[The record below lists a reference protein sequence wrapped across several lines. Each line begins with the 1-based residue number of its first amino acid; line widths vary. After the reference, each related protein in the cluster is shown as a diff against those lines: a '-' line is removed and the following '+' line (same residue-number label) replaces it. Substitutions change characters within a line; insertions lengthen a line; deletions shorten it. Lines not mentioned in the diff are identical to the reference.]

1 MDRETVLPD
10 SQFEPTKPSLT
21 FVKVC
26 VLPKVVVWPK
36 ESVTI
41 IVYSIDP
48 VSADIPL
55 IFCRVYD
62 VEVLPS
68 APAVIPAD
76 TAEFETLKE
85 GEAYGALSS

>member
-1 MDRETVLPD
+1 M
-10 SQFEPTKPSLT
+10 
-21 FVKVC
+21 VC
-26 VLPKVVVWPK
+26 PK

-41 IVYSIDP
+41 IVYIIDP

-68 APAVIPAD
+68 APAVIPED
-76 TAEFETLKE
+76 TVELETLKE
-85 GEAYGALSS
+85 GEA